1 MGKLKELFT
10 KLTSGFVNLSKGR
23 KIALGILLVG
33 IIAATVIGFYTFGRT
48 NYVALFDSLD
58 SKDSKTIL
66 AKLDEQKVS
75 YKVVDNKIM
84 VPESQAGQLRLS
96 LASDITTGSIGF
108 DIFDSSSQFG
118 MTNEEFRVK
127 YQRAVQGEL
136 EKTIKLYKEVE
147 NAKVNIVL
155 PEDSTFVKDST
166 EASATV
172 AIQLKTGVELDDDQ
186 VKGIIS
192 LVSFSVKNLPKKNVQ
207 VVDSNMRLLS
217 DGLVDD
223 ELSSSGSSVSKQL
236 EEKTKVDSAL
246 EKKVLTQLEPIYG
259 KGRIKVNVNAVLDFD
274 ASKKE
279 TVTTDKNP
287 PLVSENG
294 KKSNSTGNGTS
305 STGFTND
312 NSTSSSSNVSSSGNN
327 NGNTSSE
334 EYTKNYNNEGKTT
347 ENTVSAPGKITRV
360 TASVAIDSKEL
371 DSATL
376 DQIKELVNG
385 TIGQIKGNEDDTK
398 VQAYDFNPTLK
409 ESVQSDFVKM
419 EEEQAQANKLRLY
432 MLAGVGAGA
441 VILSVIVFIILR
453 RKKKKTKEPIV
464 QEKHTIDELIEDLPA
479 KPEISF
485 EPIEFEEQ
493 NERTH
498 LEEEIRKYA
507 TSKPEQ
513 VLEIIKAWVA
523 SDER

>member
-10 KLTSGFVNLSKGR
+10 KLTNGFVNLSKGR
-23 KIALGILLVG
+23 KIALGILLIG
-33 IIAATVIGFYTFGRT
+33 IIAATLIGFYTFGKT

-66 AKLDEQKVS
+66 SKLDEQKVT

-84 VPESQAGQLRLS
+84 VPESEAGQLRLS
-96 LASDITTGSIGF
+96 LASEITSGSVGF

-127 YQRAVQGEL
+127 YQRAIQGEL

-147 NAKVNIVL
+147 NAKVNIVM
-155 PEDSTFVKDST
+155 PEDSTFVKDTAES
-166 EASATV
+166 SATV
-172 AIQLKTGVELDDDQ
+172 AIQLKPSVQLDDDQ

-217 DGLVDD
+217 EGLVDN
-223 ELSSSGSSVSKQL
+223 SNSTAGSSVSKQL
-236 EEKTKVDSAL
+236 EEKNKVDSNL
-246 EKKVLTQLEPIYG
+246 EKKVLAQLEPIYG

-274 ASKKE
+274 AKKKQ
-279 TVTTDKNP
+279 TVTVDKNP
-287 PLVSENG
+287 PKVSERTVKNSQG
-294 KKSNSTGNGTS
+294 TSNNTSNSPV
-305 STGFTND
+305 D
-312 NSTSSSSNVSSSGNN
+312 NNMSNVSSASTN
-327 NGNTSSE
+327 NGPNTSE
-334 EYTKNYNNEGKTT
+334 DITTNYDNSGKIT
-347 ENTVSAPGKITRV
+347 ENTVSAPGQIKRV
-360 TASVAIDSKEL
+360 TASVAIDSKNL

-376 DQIKELVNG
+376 DQIKVMVNN
-385 TIGQIKGNEDDTK
+385 TIGQFKGNEDDTT

-409 ESVQSDFVKM
+409 QSVQDDLTKM
-419 EEEQAQANKLRLY
+419 QTEQAQANKMRMYL
-432 MLAGVGAGA
+432 LAGVGVAA
-441 VILSVIVFIILR
+441 LLLAIIVFIVIR
-453 RKKKKTKEPIV
+453 RNRKNAEEGIEEETFG
-464 QEKHTIDELIEDLPA
+464 IDALIDDIPS

-485 EPIEFEEQ
+485 APIEFEAK

-507 TSKPEQ
+507 SNKPEQ
-513 VLEIIKAWVA
+513 VLEIVKAWMA